1 MIKGRDEGKRGCGGG
16 SCWLCFAVPS
26 STSKKWASESGC
38 LQHQKSWNV
47 SIAEIMAYKCD
58 CSGKC
63 TALYND
69 SYTKRILCKY
79 NLTLHNNTIQVLIVI
94 IQSVKFVWRCGEVLL
109 RAVQSN
115 LAAVAA
121 VHAAHSL
128 VGPVWGVRANTKE
141 HALWWSGPQPSMPTT
156 SSLLNIC
163 KYLWVLTAVHVHG
176 LLTCNFIIISI
187 CIFLHTSTEKCILI
201 IQFALVCMMH
211 GHLYAVCWI

>member
-1 MIKGRDEGKRGCGGG
+1 MKANVAAVVAVVG
-16 SCWLCFAVPS
+16 FALL
-26 STSKKWASESGC
+26 C
-38 LQHQKSWNV
+38 LQVQATSGQLKVAAFNIKNLGMSRLQRSWLTNV
-47 SIAEIMAYKCD
+47 IVQVSVQHY
-58 CSGKC
+58 
-63 TALYND
+63 YND

-79 NLTLHNNTIQVLIVI
+79 NLTLHNNTIQVLIII

-128 VGPVWGVRANTKE
+128 VGPVWGVTANTKE
-141 HALWWSGPQPSMPTT
+141 HALWWSGPQPSMPTM

-187 CIFLHTSTEKCILI
+187 YTFLHTSTEKCILI
-201 IQFALVCMMH
+201 I
-211 GHLYAVCWI
+211 